1 MQVPAIRCGCGED
14 GRLSLA
20 DSRLGRTLS
29 AVIVSGVMTLVTS
42 GVSTARNTNW
52 NWPAIREL
60 WMHAYIAAWTVGF
73 PVALF
78 VPPLIRKAVIRFM
91 GVDK

>member
-1 MQVPAIRCGCGED
+1 MQVPAARCACGED
-14 GRLSLA
+14 TRLPLA
-20 DSRLGRTLS
+20 ESRLGRTLS

-52 NWPAIREL
+52 NWLAIREL
-60 WMHAYIAAWTVGF
+60 WMHAYVAAWTVGF

>member
-1 MQVPAIRCGCGED
+1 MQVPAARCECEED
-14 GRLSLA
+14 GGFSLA
-20 DSRLGRTLS
+20 DSRLVRMLS
-29 AVIVSGVMTLVTS
+29 AVIVSGVMTLLTS

-52 NWPAIREL
+52 NWLAIREL
-60 WMHAYIAAWTVGF
+60 WMHAYMAAWTVGF

-78 VPPLIRKAVIRFM
+78 VPPLIRKAVIRFV

>member
-1 MQVPAIRCGCGED
+1 MQVPAARCECGED
-14 GRLSLA
+14 GGFSLA
-20 DSRLGRTLS
+20 DSRLVRTLS
-29 AVIVSGVMTLVTS
+29 AVIVSGVMTLLTS

-52 NWPAIREL
+52 NWLAIREL
-60 WMHAYIAAWTVGF
+60 WMHAYMAAWTVGF

-78 VPPLIRKAVIRFM
+78 VPPLIRKAVLRFV

>member
-1 MQVPAIRCGCGED
+1 MQVPTARCECAKA

-20 DSRLGRTLS
+20 DSRLARTLS
-29 AVIVSGVMTLVTS
+29 AVIISGVMTLVTS

-78 VPPLIRKAVIRFM
+78 VPPLIRKAVIRLM